1 MALSAKAA
9 NAVPSSLVLHFK
21 APAAAA
27 AKELRTSRGRSRRGC
42 KTCRLRR
49 VKCDES
55 RPVCQ
60 NCVKAQRVCDYHA
73 IRRFVAVDFQEP
85 QLPSAQMALCIS
97 PGTSQ
102 ERRAFDLFQNSTSI
116 ELSGLFAPDFWQQ
129 SVLQLGQG
137 SKCLR
142 HAIVA
147 ISSIHERFAQ
157 GTDMSCQIIRVA
169 KDPQYMFAVKQ
180 YNAAIRELYTALAN
194 NDCAPEVM
202 LSCCMLFIC
211 FESFRGSPSTAMMH
225 LQSGLQA
232 IQAWKKGDLS
242 TRMKLTDP
250 TTRQILGLA
259 ARLGP
264 QLTNIDMLDIE
275 DFGATEVDIIQ
286 QSGDIFEGLANL
298 SIYDP
303 GDRFNSFE
311 EARDEF
317 NHIVNM
323 ELCYFYQ
330 INPLYTPTTHDPNKL
345 PNLLKETLFRFNNWA
360 SAFEELCADQSR
372 RMTSEDIATR
382 LFLQVQYKF
391 TIILINC
398 IFMPN
403 TEGFS
408 SEEIDAYFLAWTPQ
422 FRECLE
428 LIEELISLSQQSMK
442 KNSTRRNSTFHPEV
456 GIIAPLFLL
465 GLGARDPYVRRRT
478 MELLKSE
485 KRREGTWDS
494 ETCWKVLDF
503 IVTNEKPIVLGYL
516 NKRYKLY
523 EHFVFVGEGS

>member
-1 MALSAKAA
+1 M
-9 NAVPSSLVLHFK
+9 
-21 APAAAA
+21 
-27 AKELRTSRGRSRRGC
+27 T
-42 KTCRLRR
+42 
-49 VKCDES
+49 
-55 RPVCQ
+55 
-60 NCVKAQRVCDYHA
+60 
-73 IRRFVAVDFQEP
+73 I
-85 QLPSAQMALCIS
+85 CIS
-97 PGTSQ
+97 PGTAQ
-102 ERRAFDLFQNSTSI
+102 ERRAFDLFQKSTSI

-129 SVLQLGQG
+129 SVLQLGQN

-147 ISSIHERFAQ
+147 ISSIHERFSR
-157 GTDMSCQIIRVA
+157 GNDMSAQIIRVA
-169 KDPQYMFAVKQ
+169 KDSQYLFAVKQ

-194 NDCAPEVM
+194 NDCTPEVM

-242 TRMKLTDP
+242 TKMKLTDP

-286 QSGDIFEGLANL
+286 QSGEIFEGLANL
-298 SIYDP
+298 STYNP
-303 GDRFNSFE
+303 GDRFDSYE

-317 NHIVNM
+317 NHILNM

-330 INPLYTPTTHDPNKL
+330 INPLYTPAIHQPDKL
-345 PNLLKETLFRFNNWA
+345 KNLLEEMLFRFNSW
-360 SAFEELCADQSR
+360 STAFEDLCTDRSR
-372 RMTSEDIATR
+372 RLTPEDTCTR

-403 TEGFS
+403 TKGLS
-408 SEEIDAYFLAWTPQ
+408 SEEIDVYFLAWTPQ
-422 FRECLE
+422 FRECLG
-428 LIEELISLSQQSMK
+428 LIEELISLSQQTSRAK
-442 KNSTRRNSTFHPEV
+442 SARKDSTFHPEV

-478 MELLKSE
+478 IKLLKDE
-485 KRREGTWDS
+485 RRREGTWDS
-494 ETCWKVLDF
+494 ETCWKVLEF
-503 IVTNEKPIVLGYL
+503 IVSNEKPVVMEYL
-516 NKRYKLY
+516 SKRYKLY
-523 EHFVFVGEGS
+523 EHFVFVGETT